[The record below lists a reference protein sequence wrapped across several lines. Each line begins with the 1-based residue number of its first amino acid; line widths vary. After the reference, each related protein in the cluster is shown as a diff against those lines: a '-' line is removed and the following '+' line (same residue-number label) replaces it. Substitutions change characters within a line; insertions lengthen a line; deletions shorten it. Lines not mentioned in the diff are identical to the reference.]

1 MLFLLMSMMLVTA
14 ALFTSCN
21 SKGSNVPEQDDP
33 TKFSTSSIVGIW
45 ACVGSDNLL
54 IDILTGKRYYD
65 WDYDPNAET
74 YKVEW
79 YFNIQS
85 DSKVKYIENDDEE
98 EDYIAAEYRRS
109 DGYLHIAENSKWS
122 TVVDANYIFD
132 VEHQAIRCPSGKIM
146 GFTLESTADLLGS
159 DTIFYVNRHGLDEAT
174 IIDNTGF
181 IKSQYV
187 IRAKGIKKDL

>member
-1 MLFLLMSMMLVTA
+1 MLFLLAAMMFVTA

-45 ACVGSDNLL
+45 ACVGSDNATY
-54 IDILTGKRYYD
+54 DFMTGETYYN

-85 DSKVKYIENDDEE
+85 DSKVKYIVNDDE

-109 DGYLHIAENSKWS
+109 DGYLHIAEDSKWS
-122 TVVDANYIFD
+122 PLVDANYIFD

-159 DTIFYVNRHGLDEAT
+159 DTIFM
-174 IIDNTGF
+174 
-181 IKSQYV
+181 
-187 IRAKGIKKDL
+187 